1 VEVEVTR
8 IDAESLREL
17 PVRELP
23 FAFLAEHLQ
32 HTDAQRVAESFELLR
47 LV

>member
-1 VEVEVTR
+1 MKVEMTG
-8 IDAESLREL
+8 IDAESLRKL
-17 PVRELP
+17 TVRELP

>member
-1 VEVEVTR
+1 MEVKVTG
-8 IDAESLREL
+8 IDAESLCEL

-32 HTDAQRVAESFELLR
+32 HTDPQRVAESFELLR

>member
-1 VEVEVTR
+1 MEVEVTG
-8 IDAESLREL
+8 IDAEPLREL
-17 PVRELP
+17 TVRELP

-32 HTDAQRVAESFELLR
+32 HTDAQRVTESFELLR